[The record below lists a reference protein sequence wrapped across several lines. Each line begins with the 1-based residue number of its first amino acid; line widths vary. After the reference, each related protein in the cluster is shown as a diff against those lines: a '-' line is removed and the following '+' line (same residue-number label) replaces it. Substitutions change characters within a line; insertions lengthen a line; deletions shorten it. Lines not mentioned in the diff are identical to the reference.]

1 MNENDGDE
9 YLNLYVDD
17 NKLKDVE
24 NIYDHLNSNKI
35 KISPYQ
41 RIYEDLKAIS
51 DDHMIILDKNSC
63 NQFIYEQIISS
74 NKKHFLSGINIVEWT
89 KAIKNETELEGFREC
104 HKRDGAAIVR
114 YLAWLEDQIVNRK
127 NSITEYEGARKLL
140 NFRQENDLFI
150 DESFDTISSSGD
162 NSAIIHYKPSPENCK
177 QISTN
182 EIYLLDSGG
191 HYL

>member
-9 YLNLYVDD
+9 NLHLYVDD
-17 NKLKDVE
+17 NKVKDTE
-24 NIYDHLNSNKI
+24 NIYNHLDSNKI

-41 RIYEDLKAIS
+41 KIYDDLKAIS
-51 DDHMIILDKNSC
+51 DDHMIVLDKNSC
-63 NQFIYEQIISS
+63 NQLIYEQILSS
-74 NKKHFLSGINIVEWT
+74 NKKHLLSDINIVEWT

-114 YLAWLEDQIVNRK
+114 YLAWLEYQIVNRR
-127 NSITEYEGARKLL
+127 NNVSEYEGARKLF
-140 NFRQENDLFI
+140 NFRKENELFI

-162 NSAIIHYKPSPENCK
+162 NSAIIHYKPHPANCK
-177 QISTN
+177 QINTN